1 MPRFDHTGPE
11 GKGSRTGRGMGKC
24 GKAANAAGCGMDA
37 SQNMGRGMGQGTGQG
52 RCCRHGQ
59 RHGNRGGNCAMN
71 GQEAGMGRG
80 EGRGMG
86 RGMQG
91 PVGQAESCGAG
102 PAAGS
107 DAAGNNG

>member
-24 GKAANAAGCGMDA
+24 GKAANAAGRGMGATPDAGQTAGQGMDA

-59 RHGNRGGNCAMN
+59 
-71 GQEAGMGRG
+71 
-80 EGRGMG
+80 
-86 RGMQG
+86 
-91 PVGQAESCGAG
+91 
-102 PAAGS
+102 
-107 DAAGNNG
+107 